1 MTVQT
6 PAKGD
11 LFKEAASLFAS
22 GVTILTSRVGE
33 TVHGITLSAFVSLS
47 LDPCMVLAC
56 VNHNSRV
63 LPLVRE
69 SGAFGVSILAE
80 DQEQIARLLSRSSR
94 SVGEGMVGLTTAGL
108 RTGVPILTGCLAY
121 FECTLREEVIGGDHA
136 ILLGHVEEAGRG
148 RGTAPLLFFNRQF
161 RQLR

>member
-1 MTVQT
+1 MTVQR
-6 PAKGD
+6 PAKSD

-22 GVTILTSRVGE
+22 GVTILTSRIDE

-69 SGAFGVSILAE
+69 SGAFGISILAE
-80 DQEQIARLLSRSSR
+80 DQEPIARMLSRSSR
-94 SVGEGMVGLTTAGL
+94 SVGEGMEGLTTPG
-108 RTGVPILTGCLAY
+108 RQTGAPILNGCLAY
-121 FECTLREEVIGGDHA
+121 FECTLREEVVGGDHA

-148 RGTAPLLFFNRQF
+148 GGTAPLLFFDRQF